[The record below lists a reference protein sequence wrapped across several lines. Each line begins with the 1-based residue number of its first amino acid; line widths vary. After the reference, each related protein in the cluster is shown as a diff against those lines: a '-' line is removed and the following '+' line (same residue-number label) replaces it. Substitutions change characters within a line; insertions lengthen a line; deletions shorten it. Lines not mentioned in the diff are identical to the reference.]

1 MLATIVFKLLWI
13 LCPVLVYLL
22 FLNEKYTKA
31 IKVLFIVSSLCA
43 LLFSFPLFFG
53 FSYKYN
59 VFELFGFVA
68 IYLLVLIAFFC
79 GLKRI
84 DSKRKRV
91 CTAFKILFFY
101 PAIALFVLLSA
112 LILFWLN
119 IVGEEEPFHREEY
132 TIAREMEWVDNTKE
146 YAAIV
151 IYKDVKYLPFLY
163 YKIYEDKDYNTYI
176 ERVSYNKE
184 HNTMILI
191 LYNGSEINKRS
202 WKVVV
207 DLNTG
212 LEVR

>member
-31 IKVLFIVSSLCA
+31 IKVLFVASSLCV

-53 FSYKYN
+53 FSYKYD

-84 DSKRKRV
+84 DSKGKRV
-91 CTAFKILFFY
+91 RKAFKILFFY
-101 PAIALFVLLSA
+101 PLIIVYA
-112 LILFWLN
+112 LITGAILFA
-119 IVGEEEPFHREEY
+119 GHASGEEPFRREEY

-163 YKIYEDKDYNTYI
+163 YEIYENKDYNTYI

-212 LEVR
+212 LEIR